1 VNDSAQVDSSGSGV
15 AATTAMAVTEGA
27 IQDALREAMT
37 DVLESMFFMECG
49 SAEWPGGE
57 SGKEGG
63 KGSMA
68 VEIAFEG
75 DRPGRFSLWLAAETA
90 TVIAADFL
98 GEDAEELNE
107 VQRGDVALEMAN
119 MICGSAL
126 SRLGGRARFRL
137 GSPRIVPGCSD
148 CAERT
153 RQTVETGHGRL
164 MAAIQLEGW
173 KCQAGEFG
181 S

>member
-1 VNDSAQVDSSGSGV
+1 
-15 AATTAMAVTEGA
+15 M
-27 IQDALREAMT
+27 
-37 DVLESMFFMECG
+37 
-49 SAEWPGGE
+49 
-57 SGKEGG
+57 K
-63 KGSMA
+63 
-68 VEIAFEG
+68 VEIDFEG
-75 DRPGRFSLWLAAETA
+75 DRPGRFSLWLAAEAATA
-90 TVIAADFL
+90 IAADFL
-98 GEDAEELNE
+98 GEDASELNQ
-107 VQRGDVALEMAN
+107 VRRGEVALEMAN